1 LKKRPRIKI
10 RFKLALTYLLVIA
23 AILFIINSQVTRALK
38 NNYLDEEA
46 AKSLA
51 NANIIAIAGKDII
64 LYNDPNSSS
73 FIRSYSEQMEARIL
87 VIDQNGNVTADSFE
101 ENWLIGQPLTYEEV
115 DAALKGEEVTGV
127 YELDTGKRVLYA
139 VVPVVREER
148 IFGAV
153 MLVSNLEEIYATLDG
168 ISQLITLFSIAGG
181 IFALL
186 VSLFLSNQLSD
197 PVNKLAAAVRRVS
210 DGHLDQRVDID
221 SNDEIG
227 ILADDFN
234 EMAAKLEE
242 TDRTLRNFLADASH
256 ELKTPLSSI
265 KVLSQ
270 SLIDSQEQD
279 PAVYRDFL
287 QDISSEADRMSA
299 LVNDMFE
306 LTKLQGDSEHTVPL
320 KNLKVEGLLDHIKG
334 LVHGDA
340 KLKGI
345 NMQIQAANPHLS
357 WPLNQDLFTHVLL
370 NLVSN
375 AIRFTPEGG
384 RVTVTADVEGEELVV
399 RVEDTG
405 IGISPENLPYIY
417 DRFYRVA
424 QDRNRDT
431 GGTGLGLAITR
442 QAVLRHGGTIDVK
455 STPGEGT
462 TFEVRFP
469 YINLSHIA
477 STQPSPSI

>member
-306 LTKLQGDSEHTVPL
+306 LTKLQGDAERVIPL
-320 KNLKVEGLLDHIKG
+320 NNLQVEGLLNHITG
-334 LVHGDA
+334 LVLGDA
-340 KLKGI
+340 KHKGI
-345 NMQIQAANPHLS
+345 NMQIQAANTHLS
-357 WPLNQDLFTHVLL
+357 WPLNQNLFAHILL

-384 RVTVTADVEGEELVV
+384 SVTVTADVEGEELVV

-405 IGISPENLPYIY
+405 IGISPENLPYIF

-424 QDRNRDT
+424 DDRNRDT

>member
-73 FIRSYSEQMEARIL
+73 FIRSYSEQMEVRIL

-306 LTKLQGDSEHTVPL
+306 LTKLQGDIDRPVPL
-320 KNLKVEGLLDHIKG
+320 KNLQVEGLLNHIKG
-334 LVHGDA
+334 LVQGDA
-340 KLKGI
+340 LQKGLDI
-345 NMQIQAANPHLS
+345 WVQVGGYGQIS
-357 WPLNQDLFTHVLL
+357 WPLNQDLFTHIML
-370 NLVSN
+370 NLASN
-375 AIRFTPEGG
+375 AIRFTPDGG
-384 RVTVTADVEGEELVV
+384 RVTVSADIEGEELVV
-399 RVEDTG
+399 RVQDTG
-405 IGISPENLPYIY
+405 IGISQEELPHIY

-442 QAVLRHGGTIDVK
+442 QAVLRHGGTIDVE
-455 STPGEGT
+455 STPGDGT

-469 YINLSHIA
+469 YINSSYIE
-477 STQPSPSI
+477 T

>member
-10 RFKLALTYLLVIA
+10 RVKLALTYLLVIA
-23 AILFIINSQVTRALK
+23 AILFIINSQVIRALK
-38 NNYLDEEA
+38 SNYLDEEA

-51 NANIIAIAGKDII
+51 NANIIAIAGQDII

-73 FIRSYSEQMEARIL
+73 FIRSYSEQMQARIL
-87 VIDQNGNVTADSFE
+87 VIDRNGNVTADSFE
-101 ENWLIGQPLTYEEV
+101 ENWLIGQTLTYEEV
-115 DAALKGEEVTGV
+115 DAALKGEEATGV
-127 YELDTGKRVLYA
+127 YDLDTGERVLYA

-168 ISQLITLFSIAGG
+168 ISRLITLFSIAGG
-181 IFALL
+181 IFAIL
-186 VSLFLSNQLSD
+186 VSLFLSNQLAD

-234 EMAAKLEE
+234 EMASKLEE

-279 PAVYRDFL
+279 PAIYRDFL

-306 LTKLQGDSEHTVPL
+306 LTKLQGDIDRSVPL
-320 KNLKVEGLLDHIKG
+320 KNQQVEWLLNHIKG
-334 LVHGDA
+334 LVLGDA

-345 NMQIQAANPHLS
+345 NMQIQAVNTYIS
-357 WPLNQDLFTHVLL
+357 WPLNQDLFTHILL

-375 AIRFTPEGG
+375 ALRFTPEGG

-405 IGISPENLPYIY
+405 IGISPEDLPYIY

-442 QAVLRHGGTIDVK
+442 QAVLRHGGTIEVE

-469 YINLSHIA
+469 YIDSSCIA
-477 STQPSPSI
+477 STHPTSSI

>member
-1 LKKRPRIKI
+1 MKKRPRIKI

-265 KVLSQ
+265 TEILFSNSFQ
-270 SLIDSQEQD
+270 Q
-279 PAVYRDFL
+279 FF
-287 QDISSEADRMSA
+287 SA
-299 LVNDMFE
+299 
-306 LTKLQGDSEHTVPL
+306 T
-320 KNLKVEGLLDHIKG
+320 
-334 LVHGDA
+334 
-340 KLKGI
+340 
-345 NMQIQAANPHLS
+345 
-357 WPLNQDLFTHVLL
+357 
-370 NLVSN
+370 
-375 AIRFTPEGG
+375 
-384 RVTVTADVEGEELVV
+384 
-399 RVEDTG
+399 
-405 IGISPENLPYIY
+405 
-417 DRFYRVA
+417 
-424 QDRNRDT
+424 
-431 GGTGLGLAITR
+431 
-442 QAVLRHGGTIDVK
+442 
-455 STPGEGT
+455 
-462 TFEVRFP
+462 
-469 YINLSHIA
+469 
-477 STQPSPSI
+477 